1 MPELLDLAAFLQT
14 NSSAVFGLL
23 GALGGGVLSYI
34 ATSLHKR
41 REFDLQIWSKLFD
54 RRIAA
59 HEKVIALAVEM
70 RVMVVLG
77 GVDSRGEVR
86 RSPQV
91 LFSKEQFEEWFT
103 RFTQLSLEG
112 TTWLSTSTKREV
124 NLVQDYLITLHMHLA
139 AIPSARYLEVGEIV
153 REDFVDLSSSLEK
166 KAFEFF
172 TSDIKKLQL
181 NNLEKWHKYKRAVTE
196 RRLQATMLISRLE
209 QVRALESSYGDAS
222 HPVLNDGESA

>member
-1 MPELLDLAAFLQT
+1 MPQPLNLATFLQT
-14 NSSAVFGLL
+14 NASAIFGLL

-34 ATSLHKR
+34 VTSLQKR
-41 REFDLQIWSKLFD
+41 REFDLQVWSRLFD

-70 RVMVVLG
+70 RVMVGLG
-77 GVDSRGEVR
+77 GVDASGEVR

-91 LFSKEQFEEWFT
+91 LLSKEEFEGWFT
-103 RFTQLSLEG
+103 RFTHLSLEG

-139 AIPSARYLEVGEIV
+139 AIPSERYLEVGEIV
-153 REDFVDLSSSLEK
+153 RQDFVDLSSSLEK

-172 TSDIKKLQL
+172 TSDIKKLRL
-181 NNLEKWHKYKRAVTE
+181 NNLEDWHKYKRPETE
-196 RRLQATMLISRLE
+196 RRLQATSLVSKLK
-209 QVRALESSYGDAS
+209 QVRALESNHNHGDA
-222 HPVLNDGESA
+222 